1 MGYRAPRSNR
11 FYFVQDP
18 NGESI
23 KQLETYHD
31 TLAKVD
37 ESDKPY
43 RHLIGGFQLMQ
54 QLPVEQAEDR
64 LKQMASKWFDLREAG
79 PGPQGQKHVF
89 HVEFGHFSNLETF
102 ALFEKYAVGNADS
115 LGMNEVE
122 MQMILDYWAGNL
134 DDINIERDTHPT
146 ISDVLKMTS
155 TMFEHAK

>member
-1 MGYRAPRSNR
+1 MIEDTQQIKKDNHLVFEFREGDEIMGYRAPRSNR

-79 PGPQGQKHVF
+79 PGPQG
-89 HVEFGHFSNLETF
+89 
-102 ALFEKYAVGNADS
+102 
-115 LGMNEVE
+115 
-122 MQMILDYWAGNL
+122 
-134 DDINIERDTHPT
+134 
-146 ISDVLKMTS
+146 
-155 TMFEHAK
+155 